1 MLLGIISTVFFA
13 VCRFIIFAADL
24 MQSAFANGAA
34 VYNSSRE
41 AVNMAT
47 FTDWYFD
54 YYNFVWVIDLIA
66 MVFCIFILVQLVIN
80 TLNFR
85 NHILKYIIGLA
96 WLISA
101 LFNSVYLRDNIL
113 TDLMQY
119 EICAQIG
126 MIAFIVFILLVGL
139 DMILSVKQGKIIGVI
154 LIVIY
159 IALLVLES
167 LLSTTSNYLVFGT
180 INISI
185 PIFLMIVYFV
195 MLCKKTGA
203 QNH

>member
-1 MLLGIISTVFFA
+1 
-13 VCRFIIFAADL
+13 
-24 MQSAFANGAA
+24 
-34 VYNSSRE
+34 
-41 AVNMAT
+41 MAT

-139 DMILSVKQGKIIGVI
+139 DMILSVKQGKIIGAI

-167 LLSTTSNYLVFGT
+167 FLSTTSNYLVFGT

-185 PIFLMIVYFV
+185 PIFIMIVYFV
-195 MLCKKTGA
+195 MLCKKTEKS
-203 QNH
+203 

>member
-139 DMILSVKQGKIIGVI
+139 DMILSVKQGKIIGAI

-167 LLSTTSNYLVFGT
+167 FLSTTSNYLVFGT

-185 PIFLMIVYFV
+185 PIFIMIVYFV
-195 MLCKKTGA
+195 MLCKKTEKS
-203 QNH
+203 

>member
-139 DMILSVKQGKIIGVI
+139 DMILSVKQGKIIGAI

-167 LLSTTSNYLVFGT
+167 FLSTTSNYLVFGT

-185 PIFLMIVYFV
+185 PIFIMIVYFV
-195 MLCKKTGA
+195 MICKKTEKS
-203 QNH
+203 